1 MVNGEILDTFLLK
14 TRNKKLPFDPAIP
27 LLGLHPKKP
36 ETRIRNLCAPMFI
49 AVLFTIA
56 KCQKQP
62 KCLLVNEWIK
72 KLLVHLYNKILHSRK
87 ELLSFATAWVELENI
102 MLNEIS
108 QAVKDKY
115 RMISLTSGT

>member
-72 KLLVHLYNKILHSRK
+72 KLLVHLYNKILHRHGK
-87 ELLSFATAWVELENI
+87 EGNLIFSDSINGQYYA
-102 MLNEIS
+102 
-108 QAVKDKY
+108 K
-115 RMISLTSGT
+115 